1 MKTANKEI
9 TAVSLVQA
17 ALEKAH
23 KFQET
28 HHIFTFLNDVE
39 AIKKAA
45 EIDERIK
52 KGENVLTA

>member
-17 ALEKAH
+17 ALEKKAH

-28 HHIFTFLNDVE
+28 PQHLYFLE
-39 AIKKAA
+39 
-45 EIDERIK
+45 
-52 KGENVLTA
+52 